1 MRFLKRIEKIKLE
14 NKDKIVLARCG
25 AFVVAIGND
34 ARVLSKVFGLKRT
47 CQKKEVCK
55 VGIPVTYTLK
65 YLELIKDKG
74 YGYVLYDYSKETKE
88 SKLKLIPKVEVYVE
102 YVINMI
108 IKLPRTEKFSI
119 GSEYKLSLYKMLEE
133 IMYLNKMDKASNVS
147 VIAVLNRIDSL
158 LMVQRIYLRIMVKNK
173 WIDKKKFNTSMGLI
187 YEIGKI
193 LGGLIKF
200 YAKNNKK

>member
-1 MRFLKRIEKIKLE
+1 MNE
-14 NKDKIVLARCG
+14 
-25 AFVVAIGND
+25 
-34 ARVLSKVFGLKRT
+34 
-47 CQKKEVCK
+47 
-55 VGIPVTYTLK
+55 
-65 YLELIKDKG
+65 
-74 YGYVLYDYSKETKE
+74 KE

-102 YVINMI
+102 YIINMI

-119 GSEYKLSLYKMLEE
+119 GSEYKLGLYKMLEE

>member
-1 MRFLKRIEKIKLE
+1 MNE
-14 NKDKIVLARCG
+14 
-25 AFVVAIGND
+25 
-34 ARVLSKVFGLKRT
+34 
-47 CQKKEVCK
+47 
-55 VGIPVTYTLK
+55 
-65 YLELIKDKG
+65 
-74 YGYVLYDYSKETKE
+74 KE

-133 IMYLNKMDKASNVS
+133 IMYLNKMDKASNLS

>member
-1 MRFLKRIEKIKLE
+1 MNE
-14 NKDKIVLARCG
+14 
-25 AFVVAIGND
+25 
-34 ARVLSKVFGLKRT
+34 
-47 CQKKEVCK
+47 
-55 VGIPVTYTLK
+55 
-65 YLELIKDKG
+65 
-74 YGYVLYDYSKETKE
+74 KE

-102 YVINMI
+102 YIINMI

-173 WIDKKKFNTSMGLI
+173 WIDKKKFNTSI
-187 YEIGKI
+187 V
-193 LGGLIKF
+193 
-200 YAKNNKK
+200 